1 MTHVNRAGEKVA
13 GVSGLWPQPRLL
25 QAAAVHEAATTVHV
39 ATLHLGVSFAAQQ
52 TCVNAWKIKHNS
64 NFYHELQ
71 IY

>member
-39 ATLHLGVSFAAQQ
+39 ATLHVGVSFAAQ
-52 TCVNAWKIKHNS
+52 
-64 NFYHELQ
+64 
-71 IY
+71 